1 MDMLLF
7 GAFPYVALVV
17 FMIGTIYRYG
27 HGFKYSSLSSQI
39 LETEKLFSAS
49 LSFHVGIIMIFLGHL
64 LGFLFPSI
72 FSSIGGSTLVA
83 FETVGVIFGVL
94 AIIGLVLLFVRRHT
108 NDRIKVVTNRMD
120 TVIEALLIIQ
130 FILGITIAITSK
142 WGLAWYAS
150 DMTPYL
156 RSIFM
161 FSPDISAVVVMPIL
175 IKVHI
180 VLAFVVILLVPFSRL
195 VHFLVAPFHY
205 IRRPFQVVRWN
216 WNRKTVRDANTGWN
230 DVRRP
235 KNN

>member
-7 GAFPYVALVV
+7 GGLPYVALVV

-49 LSFHVGIIMIFLGHL
+49 LSFHIGIIMIFFGHL

-72 FSSIGGSTLVA
+72 FSSLGGGTLVLL
-83 FETVGVIFGVL
+83 ETLGVVFGVL

-108 NDRIKVVTNRMD
+108 NDRIKVVTNKMD
-120 TVIEALLIIQ
+120 TVIEALLIVQ
-130 FILGITIAITSK
+130 FVIGVLIAIGSK
-142 WGLAWYAS
+142 WGLSWYAS
-150 DMTPYL
+150 DMVPYL
-156 RSIFM
+156 HSIFT
-161 FSPDISAVVVMPIL
+161 FNPDISAVVVLPL
-175 IKVHI
+175 LVKTHI
-180 VLAFVVILLVPFSRL
+180 VLAFVIILLVPFSRL

-205 IRRPFQVVRWN
+205 IKRPFQVVRWN
-216 WNRKTVRDANTGWN
+216 WNRKTVRDPETSWN
-230 DVRRP
+230 DIRRP

>member
-17 FMIGTIYRYG
+17 FIIGTIYRYG
-27 HGFKYSSLSSQI
+27 HGFKYSSLSSQL

-49 LSFHVGIIMIFLGHL
+49 LSFHIGIIMIFLGHL
-64 LGFLFPSI
+64 LGFFFPSI
-72 FSSIGGSTLVA
+72 FSSIGGSTLIIL
-83 FETVGVIFGVL
+83 EIIGVIFGVL
-94 AIIGLVLLFVRRHT
+94 AIIGLVLLFIRRHT

-120 TVIEALLIIQ
+120 TLIEALLIIQ
-130 FILGITIAITSK
+130 FALGVSVAVTSK
-142 WGLAWYAS
+142 WGLAWFAS

-161 FSPDISAVVVMPIL
+161 FNPDISAIVVMPLL
-175 IKVHI
+175 IKIHI
-180 VLAFVVILLVPFSRL
+180 VLAFIIILLVPFSRL

-205 IRRPFQVVRWN
+205 IMRPFIVVRWN
-216 WNRKTVRDANTGWN
+216 WNPKTVRDANTSWN

-235 KNN
+235 TNN

>member
-49 LSFHVGIIMIFLGHL
+49 LAFHIGIIMIFLGHL

-72 FSSIGGSTLVA
+72 FSSIGGGTLVV
-83 FETVGVIFGVL
+83 FETIGVIFGAL
-94 AIIGLVLLFVRRHT
+94 ATIGLVLLFVRRHT
-108 NDRIKVVTNRMD
+108 NDRIKMVTNRMD
-120 TVIEALLIIQ
+120 TLIEALLIIQ
-130 FILGITIAITSK
+130 FILGLIIAIGSK

-150 DMTPYL
+150 DMVPYL
-156 RSIFM
+156 HSIFT
-161 FSPDISAVVVMPIL
+161 FSPDTSAVVALPWIV
-175 IKVHI
+175 KTHI
-180 VLAFVVILLVPFSRL
+180 VLAFAIILLVPFSRL

-216 WNRKTVRDANTGWN
+216 WNPKTVRDAKTSWN